1 MLTRGHPKYV
11 SYFLI
16 LFSAILKLSLI
27 VLKLSLV
34 HNKENKSSN
43 LGNDKYI
50 YIYINRNW

>member
-1 MLTRGHPKYV
+1 MLTRGYPKYV

-16 LFSAILKLSLI
+16 LFSVILKLSSI

-43 LGNDKYI
+43 LGNDQDI
-50 YIYINRNW
+50 YQ